1 MCIHLHL
8 QPQLQPQLHFYPRFR
23 LLLSPSFEF
32 LFCNNDSC
40 RRRYRRRHRRCSNI
54 RKCMKCFCMTRCNG
68 LDRLAPPNL
77 NRLILHANCVAFS
90 IDCIAGGWAWWRRL
104 DCICSRFS
112 LWPTFQCYSTNG
124 NRQSK
129 NASHF
134 STRWRDATRCCI
146 VIMKFTKLKLN
157 ASLYSRRCCRYR

>member
-8 QPQLQPQLHFYPRFR
+8 HLQPQLHFYPRFR

-68 LDRLAPPNL
+68 LDRLVPP
-77 NRLILHANCVAFS
+77 RLESSHIACELCRFFYWLHR
-90 IDCIAGGWAWWRRL
+90 WRL
-104 DCICSRFS
+104 SVMASFGLHLQQIFS
-112 LWPTFQCYSTNG
+112 LAYISMLLDK
-124 NRQSK
+124 RQSAIEK
-129 NASHF
+129 RQPF
-134 STRWRDATRCCI
+134 LDEVTRRDAMLHCHYEI
-146 VIMKFTKLKLN
+146 YKTKIECLSIQP
-157 ASLYSRRCCRYR
+157 SLLSLPIR